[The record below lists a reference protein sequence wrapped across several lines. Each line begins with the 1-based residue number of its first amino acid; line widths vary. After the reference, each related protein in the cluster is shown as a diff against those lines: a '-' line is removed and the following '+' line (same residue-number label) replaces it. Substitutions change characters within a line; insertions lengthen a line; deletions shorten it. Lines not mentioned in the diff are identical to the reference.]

1 MPRRGVRVTKPGWK
15 SVLLRQEVVS
25 RLEKLK
31 EQKQEGKPRKIALGA
46 FIEDLIWPVL
56 EEDELLRKYGPFLE
70 EFGVDEDKIFIRD
83 NRIHELVELTFRD
96 NVLFCNHDKSDNCVH
111 IGFAWAIPKV
121 YKFLS
126 AHGQRKKAVSKA

>member
-1 MPRRGVRVTKPGWK
+1 VTKPGWK
-15 SVLLRQEVVS
+15 TVLLREEVVS
-25 RLEKLK
+25 RLERLK

-46 FIEDLIWPVL
+46 FIEDLIWPLL

-70 EFGVDEDKIFIRD
+70 EFAVEEEKIFIKD
-83 NRIHELVELTFRD
+83 NRLDKLVELTFRN
-96 NVLFCNHDKSDNCVH
+96 NVLFCDHDRSDNCVH

-126 AHGQRKKAVSKA
+126 AHGHKKKPVSKA

>member
-1 MPRRGVRVTKPGWK
+1 MTKPGWK
-15 SVLLRQEVVS
+15 TVLLREEVVS

-56 EEDELLRKYGPFLE
+56 EGDELLRRYGPLLQ
-70 EFGVDEDKIFIRD
+70 EFAVDEDKVLIKD
-83 NRIHELVELTFRD
+83 NRTGELAELTFK
-96 NVLFCNHDKSDNCVH
+96 NKVLYCALDRSDRCVH

-121 YKFLS
+121 YKVMDANGL
-126 AHGQRKKAVSKA
+126 RMPRVKKS